1 MSKLNTPS
9 ILITG
14 ATGNIGSELT
24 KRLSSQK
31 IPFRAMVRSRKGA
44 DAIAAM
50 EAAEMVIADFND
62 SESLANALGEI
73 DRAFLLTNS
82 SERAEEQ
89 QCRFVDVAKRV
100 GVKHIVKLSQ
110 WAADADSPVRFLRY
124 HAAVEQHIKESGMA
138 YTVPPT
144 ESVLAG
150 TIGFQRPDQRAG
162 QVLRGGWHC
171 ED

>member
-1 MSKLNTPS
+1 
-9 ILITG
+9 
-14 ATGNIGSELT
+14 
-24 KRLSSQK
+24 
-31 IPFRAMVRSRKGA
+31 MVRSRKGA

-124 HAAVEQHIKESGMA
+124 HAAVADRG
-138 YTVPPT
+138 
-144 ESVLAG
+144 
-150 TIGFQRPDQRAG
+150 PD
-162 QVLRGGWHC
+162 RGAP
-171 ED
+171 